1 MRRDKRF
8 SLPARILGGVCTL
21 GVVGALIVFA
31 ISGIG
36 LISGMVLAAS
46 VAGMVVPCVTAGASL
61 LEVLEGIVELVSE
74 SISTLL
80 EAIFD
85 AFASLF
91 G

>member
-1 MRRDKRF
+1 M
-8 SLPARILGGVCTL
+8 IGVL
-21 GVVGALIVFA
+21 FVFA

-46 VAGMVVPCVTAGASL
+46 VAGMVIPCVTAGASL
-61 LEVLEGIVELVSE
+61 QEVLEEIVELVTE
-74 SISTLL
+74 GIYTVL